1 MQRVF
6 SFRQGDRSEYLAQYI
21 LSSIAITVPVP
32 RQEDVGSDFHCSLLK
47 RAEGNLYPYLPFNI
61 QVKSYGPD
69 ILKNGV
75 QFGGITKANKQKEG
89 KWRGHEIEILCQTD
103 TPFLIGVVN
112 KDEQWMDLFNTIPRY
127 FIRVNW
133 SGKGTPRKVALI
145 PYTPDGANH
154 IGAGKVT
161 KQKSKPGMPD
171 YSWSLPL
178 GQPIV
183 RISIGESEDPVKCEA
198 IKRTIEP
205 YLRLDQ
211 ENAVFA
217 RLGLGH
223 FHWPLVIRPG
233 TPPLEMGVGYSFGPP
248 GTPAFNKQSQTLCK
262 IMASILRSFREAN
275 MKDEIR
281 PWLPIIDQINFSTL
295 DPITQRVLEEV
306 KAFINEVGAESQ

>member
-21 LSSIAITVPVP
+21 LSSIAISVPVP

-47 RAEGNLYPYLPFNI
+47 KVDGNLYPYLPFNI

-75 QFGGITKANKQKEG
+75 RFGGTTKGKKPKGG

-112 KDEQWMDLFNTIPRY
+112 KEEQWMDLFTTIPRY
-127 FIRVNW
+127 FVRVNW
-133 SGKGTPRKVALI
+133 SGKGTPREVALI
-145 PYTPDGANH
+145 PYTPDGVDH

-161 KQKSKPGMPD
+161 KQKSKLGMPD
-171 YSWSLPL
+171 YSWKLPL

-183 RISIGESEDPVKCEA
+183 RISIGDSEDPAKCEI
-198 IKRTIEP
+198 IKHTIEP
-205 YLRLDQ
+205 FLRLDQ

-223 FHWPLVIRPG
+223 FHWPLIIRPG
-233 TPPLEMGVGYSFGPP
+233 MPLQEMGVGYSFGPP

-262 IMASILRSFREAN
+262 IMASILRSLKGAGL
-275 MKDEIR
+275 KDEIR
-281 PWLPIIDQINFSTL
+281 PWLPIIERLDLSQL
-295 DPITQRVLEEV
+295 DPITQKVFAEV
-306 KAFINEVGAESQ
+306 TEFAQDIPQQ